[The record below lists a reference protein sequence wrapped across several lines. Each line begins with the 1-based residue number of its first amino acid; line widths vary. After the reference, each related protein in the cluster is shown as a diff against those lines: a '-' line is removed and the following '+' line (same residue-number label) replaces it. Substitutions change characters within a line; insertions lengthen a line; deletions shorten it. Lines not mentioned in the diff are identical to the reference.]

1 MSHSLS
7 GKFLV
12 REWRSG
18 ELGILLLA
26 LVLAVSVVVGVS
38 SFVGRLQSALLSES
52 ARFLAADL
60 VVVSRSSLQDDRVE
74 RAEAQGLTTSLSVGF
89 PSMTVADPDH
99 MALVSVKAVSDGY
112 PLRGT
117 LQWSVRARRTTTCS
131 SLYKTQPLQYI
142 PENATFRDV
151 LQCFLTP
158 ASPA

>member
-1 MSHSLS
+1 MPLSHSLS

-60 VVVSRSSLQDDRVE
+60 VVVSRSSLQDDWVD

-117 LQWSVRARRTTTCS
+117 L
-131 SLYKTQPLQYI
+131 
-142 PENATFRDV
+142 
-151 LQCFLTP
+151 
-158 ASPA
+158 